1 MWAPSVHSCPVRI
14 LRARRGVPQNS
25 SRKERVAEAFDL
37 GVARLA
43 PGAATPAHEAFSDPD
58 VKVYRQAWAPLRKR
72 LKLDGPIPK
81 VKLPSFGAPGVGR
94 RTPS

>member
-1 MWAPSVHSCPVRI
+1 
-14 LRARRGVPQNS
+14 VPQNS